1 LSTVQWWILRPPVPK
16 PRSHLPQPTP
26 TANSPASHLP
36 TTNSPALHDPP
47 AHSPSAHSLGRTT
60 PPAHVPTTTHAPPH
74 PYTHARTHAR
84 THRRSGVVNVTLSE
98 PRRVF
103 PAISESLGVKGFEA
117 HNEVQLVPVLRKA
130 SSLREASRLEDLPLI
145 GGCWSFECFVFV
157 CLVRHS
163 VACARVICV
172 CASIL
177 HSPVMQESTCTRD
190 IRHVITRTWCCTA
203 THLRPTLW
211 PLYSCCNTCFV

>member
-1 LSTVQWWILRPPVPK
+1 VQCWILRPPVSK
-16 PRSHLPQPTP
+16 PRSHPPQPTP
-26 TANSPASHLP
+26 TANSLASHLP
-36 TTNSPALHDPP
+36 TTNAPASHDPP
-47 AHSPSAHSLGRTT
+47 AHNPSAHSPAHTT

-74 PYTHARTHAR
+74 PYTHARTR
-84 THRRSGVVNVTLSE
+84 RRSGVVNVTLSE

-130 SSLREASRLEDLPLI
+130 SSLREASRLEDVPLI
-145 GGCWSFECFVFV
+145 GGCRSRSIAYSFECFVFV

-172 CASIL
+172 CASTL
-177 HSPVMQESTCTRD
+177 HSPVM
-190 IRHVITRTWCCTA
+190 HG
-203 THLRPTLW
+203 
-211 PLYSCCNTCFV
+211 CFR